1 MKRLYR
7 SKCQRVLGGVSGGFA
22 EYFETDVVLV
32 RLAWVVFGVMT
43 GGIGALIA
51 YIFAWIIIP
60 EEPDKAN
67 PSEPGGSQHVPDVT
81 GSGQRLFGF
90 ILVGVGALMF
100 LNRTLPVH
108 YRVLFAHSLNRLWP
122 LLIVALGV
130 AIIVKSLRRE

>member
-7 SKCQRVLGGVSGGFA
+7 SKCQRVLGGVSGGLA

-60 EEPDKAN
+60 EEPDVHEGEETKAN

-81 GSGQRLFGF
+81 GSG
-90 ILVGVGALMF
+90 
-100 LNRTLPVH
+100 
-108 YRVLFAHSLNRLWP
+108 
-122 LLIVALGV
+122 
-130 AIIVKSLRRE
+130 